1 MGRRRNNMDIGV
13 GLIGSGFMG
22 RTHAFAFNNA
32 SRVFELPM
40 NVILQSLADINHE
53 IAVKAAKQFGFA
65 SATGNWQ
72 DLINNKDIHL
82 ISVTSP
88 NMFHKE
94 MALAAIS
101 AGKHVY
107 CEKPLAP
114 TASDCLEMTLEAE
127 KAGVQTAVG
136 FNYIKNPMMKL
147 ARDIIASGEIG
158 EIRSFRGVHAEDFMY
173 DEKSPWT
180 WRLDPRGGGGA
191 LADIGSHI
199 IAAARYLLGD
209 IISVNGQTHTLI
221 KKRPDSQDL
230 SHMKAVEVDD
240 ITYAQLVFA
249 NGAVG
254 TIEANWI
261 ASGKKMQHDY
271 EIYGSKGGL
280 FFTQERFNEL
290 HLFTNTHA
298 KNKQGYRKIFAGP
311 EHEPYKAFCVAG
323 GHQIGFNDLKTIEVH
338 DFLRAIAGQKTN
350 HADFREG
357 YMVQKTVEAI
367 YDAARTGQQHK
378 I

>member
-1 MGRRRNNMDIGV
+1 MDISV

-22 RTHAFAFNNA
+22 RAHAFAFNSA
-32 SRVFELPM
+32 PRVFQLPM
-40 NVILQSLADINHE
+40 NVTLQCLADVNLDL
-53 IAVKAAKQFGFA
+53 ATKAAKQFGFA
-65 SATGNWQ
+65 SATANWQ
-72 DLINNKDIHL
+72 DLISDKTINL

-88 NMFHKE
+88 NTFHKE
-94 MALAAIS
+94 MSLAAIK

-114 TASDCLEMTLEAE
+114 TASDCLEMTLAAE
-127 KAGVQTAVG
+127 KAGVQTGVG

-158 EIRSFRGVHAEDFMY
+158 EVRSFRGVHAEDYMY
-173 DEKSPWT
+173 DENSPWT

-199 IAAARYLLGD
+199 LETARYLLGD
-209 IISVNGQTHTLI
+209 IASVKGETHTLI
-221 KKRPDSQDL
+221 KQRPDIQNPSQ
-230 SHMKAVEVDD
+230 MKAVEVDD
-240 ITYAQLVFA
+240 ISRANLVFA

-254 TIEANWI
+254 SIEANWI
-261 ASGKKMQHDY
+261 ATGREMQHDF

-280 FFTQERFNEL
+280 LFTQERFNEL
-290 HLFTNTHA
+290 HLFSNKDA
-298 KNKQGYRKIFAGP
+298 KNLQGYRKIFAGP
-311 EHEPYKAFCVAG
+311 EHDPYGAFCIAG
-323 GHQIGFNDLKTIEVH
+323 GHQIGFNDLKTIEAR
-338 DFLRAIAGQKTN
+338 DLILAIAGEKTG

-367 YDAARTGQQHK
+367 YESARTGEIRK
-378 I
+378 L